1 VRLRSVIKLK
11 HKYSRSAL
19 AALVV
24 AGCGVLLSDHVT
36 TRGEWL
42 MRKSYDNLFRFDRAA
57 KSNNLVLV
65 LMDNAAY
72 GDAELKQN
80 RGGHWDRALHTKLLY
95 KLADDGCA
103 MVVMDTFFREARD
116 ERIDAELVT
125 AMRRHGKLVLMA
137 WQAGIAHPSAVTA
150 SPIYPA
156 EPFRSVTTSIGVAWL
171 DPDPDGVVRRHWP
184 FLAPE
189 PYLSLPRAAA
199 QLGGAQ
205 VTDEDSR
212 RWVRYYKAG
221 SAWTALSYHLALNK
235 GPGFFRDKVVFIG
248 NSPATTTP
256 QDSEDDEFQTP
267 YTRLVGT
274 ERAGMTVGGVE
285 ILATEYLNL
294 INRDWLRRLPDWVD
308 IVLLV
313 VVGGFLGIGCCGR
326 KRWIVWSIAVGA
338 AVLVTVAAAS
348 LTLLSNYWFPWLIIV
363 AAQIPCAVLCAI
375 FLPQA
380 QTEPETKPVPRP
392 ATAAERPDTRDYEFV
407 GPPFGEGAFGK
418 VWLVRNAI
426 GEWRALK
433 AVYRAKFGE
442 KTAPYDREFSGIEQ
456 YKPVSHEHPG
466 LLRIEFISRK
476 REEGHFY
483 YVMELGDSSVRG
495 WEENPALYKA
505 RDLSRERENR
515 EGHRLP
521 AEECVSIGLE
531 LCEALGFLHGKGL
544 AHRDIKPSNVIFVNG
559 HPKLADIGLVTE
571 IRLAQDVTSY
581 YGTPGYLPPP
591 PEPPG
596 TVQADVYAL
605 GMLLYVISTGR
616 DPSYFPVIAT
626 TLLATENQPGYMFL
640 NPVVLKACDPTIGK
654 RYQSVS
660 ALRDG
665 LLTVQENLKKLSA
678 VPVPQTS
685 TVTDTAEGP
694 TNCS

>member
-1 VRLRSVIKLK
+1 VNWSIIE
-11 HKYSRSAL
+11 HKYFRPAV
-19 AALVV
+19 AALLV
-24 AGCGVLLSDHVT
+24 AYCGVVLSDHVT

-42 MRKSYDNLFRFDRAA
+42 IRRSYDNLFRFDRAA
-57 KSNNLVLV
+57 PSNNLVLV
-65 LMDNAAY
+65 LMDNWSYADTNLNQTRAQ
-72 GDAELKQN
+72 L
-80 RGGHWDRALHTKLLY
+80 WDRAIHTRLLH
-95 KLADDGCA
+95 KLADDGCD
-103 MVVMDTFFREARD
+103 MVVLDTFFETPRD
-116 ERIDAELVT
+116 ERVDAEFAA
-125 AMRRHGKLVLMA
+125 AMRRHSKLVLMTK
-137 WQAGIAHPSAVTA
+137 QAGVAHPTVEAVGPT
-150 SPIYPA
+150 YPA
-156 EPFRSVTTSIGVAWL
+156 EPFRSATTNFGVARL

-184 FLAPE
+184 AVTPE

-199 QLGGAQ
+199 ELSGARIR
-205 VTDEDSR
+205 DEDSD
-212 RWVRYYKAG
+212 RWLRYYKAG
-221 SAWTALSYHLALNK
+221 RAWTALSYHLALSQA
-235 GPGFFRDKVVFIG
+235 PGYFRDKVVFVG
-248 NSPATTTP
+248 SSPESSSVEIPET
-256 QDSEDDEFQTP
+256 DKFQTP
-267 YTRLVGT
+267 YTRLAGT
-274 ERAGMTVGGVE
+274 RWAGTAVGGVE
-285 ILATEYLNL
+285 ILATQYLNL
-294 INRDWLRRLPDWVD
+294 LNRDWLRRFAPEID
-308 IVLLV
+308 IIILIL
-313 VVGGFLGIGCCGR
+313 VGGLLGVGCCRR
-326 KRWIVWSIAVGA
+326 KPWMTWLLALSAG
-338 AVLVTVAAAS
+338 VLVTVAAAS

-363 AAQIPCAVLCAI
+363 VAQIPCAVLCAL
-375 FLPQA
+375 FLPRVE
-380 QTEPETKPVPRP
+380 TEPERKPVPKP
-392 ATAAERPDTRDYEFV
+392 ATVAERPDTRDYEFV
-407 GPPFGEGAFGK
+407 GLPFGEGAFGK

-456 YKPVSHEHPG
+456 YKPVSYEHPG

-476 REEGHFY
+476 REEGYFY
-483 YVMELGDSSVRG
+483 YVMELGDSSVPG

-505 RDLSRERENR
+505 RDLSQERESR

-521 AEECVSIGLE
+521 VEECVSIGLE

-544 AHRDIKPSNVIFVNG
+544 AHRDIKPSNVIFVKG

-596 TVQADVYAL
+596 TIEADVYAL

-616 DPSYFPVIAT
+616 SPSFFPEIAT
-626 TLLATENQPGYMFL
+626 TLLNTENQPGYMFL
-640 NPVVLKACDPTIGK
+640 NPVVLKACNPSIEK

-678 VPVPQTS
+678 VPVAQTS
-685 TVTDTAEGP
+685 TVTDTGNGP